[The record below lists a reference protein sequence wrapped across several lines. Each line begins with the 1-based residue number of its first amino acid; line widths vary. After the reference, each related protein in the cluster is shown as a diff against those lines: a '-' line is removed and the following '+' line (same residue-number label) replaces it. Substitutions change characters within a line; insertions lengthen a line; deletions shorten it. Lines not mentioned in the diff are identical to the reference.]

1 MAFYGCVK
9 CPSLQ
14 AQCLDCFE
22 HEHSALHFSIVHSGN
37 ALLHSKYQAFSA
49 EACGLGTRL
58 MFVCESHMCSP
69 RFHAHLFIYACLFT
83 VQMMPGEKN
92 KNEGSLL
99 VRGKLLKR
107 LEPGTPSWSHFRF
120 HVSSCPSPKW
130 PITII
135 SPLVVVM
142 LAREKGREREGE
154 RAMLKEPRANEMEA
168 AEISQKI
175 IPYLHSIEIK
185 QHPPWQKVNPLS
197 AWEIES
203 FRWVLLVCG
212 YTQRL
217 FLC

>member
-1 MAFYGCVK
+1 MQFWDT
-9 CPSLQ
+9 PNFL
-14 AQCLDCFE
+14 
-22 HEHSALHFSIVHSGN
+22 
-37 ALLHSKYQAFSA
+37 
-49 EACGLGTRL
+49 
-58 MFVCESHMCSP
+58 
-69 RFHAHLFIYACLFT
+69 CLFVSLICVHPGFMCIYLFMCAYSQCRWCREGELERGILVSTRET
-83 VQMMPGEKN
+83 VEK
-92 KNEGSLL
+92 
-99 VRGKLLKR
+99 VRD
-107 LEPGTPSWSHFRF
+107 TPSWSHFRF

-135 SPLVVVM
+135 SLLVVVM
-142 LAREKGREREGE
+142 LVRERERGRERERE

-175 IPYLHSIEIK
+175 IPYLHCIEIK

-217 FLC
+217 LLC

>member
-154 RAMLKEPRANEMEA
+154 GESD
-168 AEISQKI
+168 AEGTESKWDGSSWDKPENNTILTQHRNQTASPMTEGESI
-175 IPYLHSIEIK
+175 ICMGNRVI
-185 QHPPWQKVNPLS
+185 
-197 AWEIES
+197 
-203 FRWVLLVCG
+203 
-212 YTQRL
+212 
-217 FLC
+217 